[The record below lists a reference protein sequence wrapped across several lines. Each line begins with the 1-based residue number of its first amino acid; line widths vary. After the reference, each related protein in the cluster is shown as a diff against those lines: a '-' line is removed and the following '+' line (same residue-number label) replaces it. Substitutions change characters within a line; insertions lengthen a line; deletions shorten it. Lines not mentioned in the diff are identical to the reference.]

1 MPASEAR
8 LALATKDAN
17 LAKEAV
23 IEMEGTVQEVLPNTQ
38 FRVRLTN
45 GADVLAYAGGKMR
58 QRRIRI
64 IAGDRVSLEVSPY
77 DLTRGRINFRHLDSP
92 APVHAR
98 RRFPFKKR

>member
-1 MPASEAR
+1 M
-8 LALATKDAN
+8 
-17 LAKEAV
+17 AKEAV

-38 FRVRLTN
+38 FRVRLAN

-77 DLTRGRINFRHLDSP
+77 DLTRARINFRHLDSP
-92 APVHAR
+92 APLSAR

>member
-1 MPASEAR
+1 M
-8 LALATKDAN
+8 
-17 LAKEAV
+17 AKEAF

-64 IAGDRVSLEVSPY
+64 IAGDRVSLEISPY
-77 DLTRGRINFRHLDSP
+77 DVTRGRINYRHLDSAAP
-92 APVHAR
+92 APAK
-98 RRFPFKKR
+98 RRFPFKRR